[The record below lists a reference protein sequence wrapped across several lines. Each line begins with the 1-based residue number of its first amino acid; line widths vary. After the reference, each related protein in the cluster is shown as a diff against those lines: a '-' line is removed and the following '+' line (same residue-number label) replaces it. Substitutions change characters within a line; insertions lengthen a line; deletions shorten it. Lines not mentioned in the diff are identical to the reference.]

1 MSNHSNSVSEKV
13 DFLIKKVNSGNRI
26 LTDDAVFLYEN
37 ASLGILTELA
47 FSVKNRI
54 NGRYVYYNKNF
65 HIEPTNVCVF
75 NCDFC
80 SFSTL
85 EEEKGWKN
93 SHDDILNIIEEKISS
108 GARELHITGGA
119 NPSYNLDFY
128 TELFKHIKKLY
139 PFLHIKAFTAVEIDY
154 ISKLAGLD
162 FKDTLKILKESGL
175 DSIPGGGAEIFDE
188 EVREIICSK
197 KTSGKRWLEIHEAAH
212 KLGINSNAT
221 MLYGHIET
229 VRNRIEHMERLR
241 NLQDKTKGFNAFI
254 PLKFK
259 NKNNRLSSIP
269 EAPLIE
275 DLKVFAI
282 SRIFLDNIPHLKAYW
297 PMLGKDIARLLLH
310 FGVDD
315 LDGTIQNTTKI
326 YSMAGSSE
334 DNPGMSEEDI
344 KSMII
349 SSGFVP
355 AERDSLY
362 NLVS

>member
-1 MSNHSNSVSEKV
+1 MNHTNHSVTEK
-13 DFLIKKVNSGNRI
+13 IENIIACVNSGSRI
-26 LTDDAVFLYEN
+26 NVDDAVFLHEN
-37 ASLGILTELA
+37 APIGILAELA
-47 FSVKNRI
+47 NSIKHRI
-54 NGRYVYYNKNF
+54 NGRNVYYNKNF

-85 EEEKGWKN
+85 DEDKGWKK
-93 SHDDILNIIEEKISS
+93 SHVDILKIIEEKISS
-108 GARELHITGGA
+108 GAKELHITGGA
-119 NPSYNLDFY
+119 NPSYNLEFY
-128 TELFKHIKKLY
+128 LKLFKKIKKLY

-154 ISKLAGLD
+154 ISKLAGESIEIVLR
-162 FKDTLKILKESGL
+162 KLKEAGL
-175 DSIPGGGAEIFDE
+175 DSMPGGGAEIFDE
-188 EVREIICSK
+188 EIRSIICSK
-197 KTSGKRWLEIHEAAH
+197 KTKGKKWLEVHEIAH
-212 KLGINSNAT
+212 KIGLNSNAT
-221 MLYGHIET
+221 MLYGHIENA
-229 VRNRIEHMERLR
+229 RHRIEHMEMLR
-241 NLQDKTKGFNAFI
+241 NLQDKTNGFNAFI

-269 EAPLIE
+269 EVPLID

-282 SRIFLDNIPHLKAYW
+282 SRIFIDNIPHLKAYW

-326 YSMAGSSE
+326 YSMAGSPE

-344 KSMII
+344 KNMII

-355 AERDSLY
+355 VERDSLY
-362 NLVS
+362 NLV